1 MWGDKNIITI
11 TLSCLSGTGSI
22 LLQQVNEDSVPNQ
35 AQGVTHIELE
45 EEKRWSPRKKLQRLN
60 ALKTFSLKGNFLIKF
75 LLANLHSLAAPDYNK

>member
-11 TLSCLSGTGSI
+11 KSSCLSGTGSI

-45 EEKRWSPRKKLQRLN
+45 
-60 ALKTFSLKGNFLIKF
+60 
-75 LLANLHSLAAPDYNK
+75 